1 MNGQEE
7 KSGGLCEKQER
18 RSRGGQQLSLSTLQ
32 PYRNAAMVLAEA
44 RSIHNKDKEEENNR
58 IIASSG
64 EPDTKAFRNNSLL
77 LAEPKTIYKLEDK
90 GQKFV
95 TPSGDPDKSAYR
107 SYQITFSILSIL
119 TYIPYRIIQDLPA
132 GAGRGQEYLQPVR
145 HGEQVEGAE
154 WGPGALRL
162 QDLHAAAARGQEH
175 LQFGGHRQ

>member
-1 MNGQEE
+1 
-7 KSGGLCEKQER
+7 
-18 RSRGGQQLSLSTLQ
+18 
-32 PYRNAAMVLAEA
+32 MVLAEA

-107 SYQITFSILSIL
+107 SY
-119 TYIPYRIIQDLPA
+119 YISSPF
-132 GAGRGQEYLQPVR
+132 
-145 HGEQVEGAE
+145 
-154 WGPGALRL
+154 
-162 QDLHAAAARGQEH
+162 
-175 LQFGGHRQ
+175 QFY

>member
-1 MNGQEE
+1 M
-7 KSGGLCEKQER
+7 
-18 RSRGGQQLSLSTLQ
+18 Q

-107 SYQITFSILSIL
+107 SY
-119 TYIPYRIIQDLPA
+119 YISSPF
-132 GAGRGQEYLQPVR
+132 
-145 HGEQVEGAE
+145 
-154 WGPGALRL
+154 
-162 QDLHAAAARGQEH
+162 
-175 LQFGGHRQ
+175 QFY